1 MKRLII
7 ISAAVIVLIGIIL
20 LFIFFKKGE
29 KDNPLHTTGIVEG
42 TEVNLSAKTAGK
54 ISELCCKEGD
64 VVNEGNVVI
73 RLESDDITAS
83 VKQAKA
89 GIERAKAEI
98 NVSESA
104 IENSKA
110 NIESAEAEVKNA
122 EADVERARAQMEE
135 AKREMERAN
144 ALYKDGFISKAELD
158 SKITNYDTAVSGHEA
173 SKAKLRASIS
183 RKDAAAAQLN
193 TSISQ
198 LYSSKA
204 RLKEAEAGLL
214 YQMARLNDTIIKAP
228 ISGTVVFKAAEKG
241 ETISPGITILTI
253 VDLGNLWVRIDM
265 EETLIGSVELG
276 TEAIIKAEGIKA
288 RAFKGKVSEIGRY
301 AEFATQRDVTQG
313 RQDIKTFKIKIR
325 LEDNAGMLK
334 PGMTVSVEMPI
345 KR

>member
-1 MKRLII
+1 MKKLII
-7 ISAAVIVLIGIIL
+7 ISLAIIVLIGIII

-29 KDNPLHTTGIVEG
+29 KDNLLHTTGIVEG

-64 VVNEGNVVI
+64 VVKEGNVVV

-89 GIERAKAEI
+89 GIERAKAEV

-122 EADVERARAQMEE
+122 EADMERARAQMEE
-135 AKREMERAN
+135 AKRQMERAS
-144 ALYKDGFISKAELD
+144 ALYKDGFISKEDLD
-158 SKITNYDTAVSGHEA
+158 LKTTSYDTAVSGHEA
-173 SKAKLRASIS
+173 SKAKLNASIS
-183 RKDAAAAQLN
+183 KKDAAAAQLN

-204 RLKEAEAGLL
+204 RLKEAEAGLS
-214 YQMARLNDTIIKAP
+214 YQMAKLNDTIIKAP

-241 ETISPGITILTI
+241 EIVSAGITILTI
-253 VDLGNLWVRIDM
+253 VDLGNLWIRVDM
-265 EETLIGSVELG
+265 EETLIGHVELG
-276 TEAIIKAEGIKA
+276 TEAFIKAEGIKD
-288 RAFKGKVSEIGRY
+288 RTFKGNVSEIGRY
-301 AEFATQRDVTQG
+301 AEFATQRDVTRG
-313 RQDIKTFKIKIR
+313 RQDIKTFRVKIKLGDKSGI
-325 LEDNAGMLK
+325 LK
-334 PGMTVSVEMPI
+334 PGMTVRVDVPI

>member
-1 MKRLII
+1 MKKLII
-7 ISAAVIVLIGIIL
+7 ISLAVIILIGITL
-20 LFIFFKKGE
+20 LFIFIKKGE
-29 KDNPLHTTGIVEG
+29 KDNLLHTTGIVEG

-64 VVNEGNVVI
+64 VVKEGTVVV

-83 VKQAKA
+83 FKQARA

-122 EADVERARAQMEE
+122 EADVNRARAQMEE
-135 AKREMERAN
+135 AKRQMERAS
-144 ALYKDGFISKAELD
+144 ALYKDGFISKEDLD
-158 SKITNYDTAVSGHEA
+158 LKTTNYDTAVSGHEA
-173 SKAKLRASIS
+173 SKAKLNASIS
-183 RKDAAAAQLN
+183 KKDAAAAQLN

-214 YQMARLNDTIIKAP
+214 YQMARLDDTIIKAP

-241 ETISPGITILTI
+241 EIASAGITILTI
-253 VDLGNLWVRIDM
+253 VDLVNLWVRIDM

-276 TEAIIKAEGIKA
+276 TEAVINADGIKD
-288 RAFKGKVSEIGRY
+288 RTFKGNVSEIGRY
-301 AEFATQRDVTQG
+301 AEFATQRDVTRG
-313 RQDIKTFKIKIR
+313 RQDIKTFRIKIR
-325 LEDNAGMLK
+325 LEDNANMLK
-334 PGMTVSVEMPI
+334 PGMTVNVEMPI